1 LGGEK
6 ANLFADIRR
15 RDEDP
20 VDGVDDAVLSFKVDS
35 NNLAV
40 EVDPYTR
47 KSNAGSKSLRLVT

>member
-20 VDGVDDAVLSFKVDS
+20 VDGVDDAVLSFLKIVS
-35 NNLAV
+35 FRSSALKFIEILTKLTA
-40 EVDPYTR
+40 TT
-47 KSNAGSKSLRLVT
+47 LL